1 MRGLCGAPP
10 GYFSTG
16 VSTNDLAAAR
26 RFALGLVASQLGL
39 TALIAGATLLIYGR
53 RQAIGALA
61 GGSIGAAANLVQA
74 VFFFRHGPGADP
86 KTILRGM
93 YAGEA
98 AKLGVTVLLL
108 AVVLGSTRVA
118 AGPFFVA
125 YLSGFVVYWLA
136 LLKRGP
142 SAAGTGSRQR

>member
-1 MRGLCGAPP
+1 MTSGVVTASPSSG
-10 GYFSTG
+10 TG
-16 VSTNDLAAAR
+16 VSTNDLAAPR

-39 TALIAGATLLIYGR
+39 TALIAGATLLIYGQR
-53 RQAIGALA
+53 EAIGAFA
-61 GGSIGAAANLVQA
+61 GGGIGAAANLVQA

-86 KTILRGM
+86 KVILRGM

-98 AKLGVTVLLL
+98 AKFGVTVLLL
-108 AVVLGSTRVA
+108 VAVLSSTKVA

-125 YLSGFVVYWLA
+125 YLAGFVVYWFA

-142 SAAGTGSRQR
+142 SAAGTGNAQR

>member
-1 MRGLCGAPP
+1 LSGI
-10 GYFSTG
+10 G

-26 RFALGLVASQLGL
+26 RFAAGLVASQLGL
-39 TALIAGATLLIYGR
+39 TALIAGAALLIYGR
-53 RQAIGALA
+53 RAALSALA
-61 GGSIGAAANLVQA
+61 GGGIGAAANLVQA

-86 KTILRGM
+86 KRILRGM

-108 AVVLGSTRVA
+108 AVVLSSTRIA

-125 YLSGFVVYWLA
+125 YLAGFLVYWFA

-142 SAAGTGSRQR
+142 DVAD